1 MRNRPGVIF
10 VLLGAL
16 LALGAPAAATPFVVT
31 DKAFVDNRQPNDPLA
46 TGLFLNLGV
55 GFTDSPV
62 TNPTATGT
70 SSNVAFPFGPIPMA
84 LDFPLSPGGA
94 SFGASF
100 NLTPA
105 QFSSITGTYTFHVC
119 DTNGCVNDT

>member
-1 MRNRPGVIF
+1 
-10 VLLGAL
+10 
-16 LALGAPAAATPFVVT
+16 
-31 DKAFVDNRQPNDPLA
+31 
-46 TGLFLNLGV
+46 NLGV

-62 TNPTATGT
+62 TSPTATGT

-119 DTNGCVNDT
+119 DTNGCVNDTTHNLDHPEVLLFPTNLAFSNQTTMPLFTMTDPNGAAGAGLIR